1 MPSSIFPDIPSSRRS
16 FDARPKVGPPFVPP
30 TSISSYRPSMSRRHT
45 AHLMPAPPVPGPRRE
60 SRPLRSSPLA
70 GPAIALST
78 DGTLLRPDEDGAART
93 MRYRPNRISSTPDV
107 GSAFSTEDMNMKKRL
122 IASAP
127 TSPTGTL
134 RGNPLPPLTAE
145 PEPLMPSPVK
155 EQEEKTPLVS
165 AEPAKSSRRL
175 SISFKRLS
183 YSLPLSNHKRSPS
196 GSTSTTA
203 PATEETPVLGRARTF
218 SGPPSPNGVQKD
230 KAPPVPAIPVWAKP
244 SFMSTPSSS
253 HVSSSSVIDI
263 SHTPDA
269 PSSRSLARRPSTAPS
284 TSSAVSAASTSRLST
299 RRRSVRPDVTI
310 ASSSLPHLPGSNIS
324 PSTSRDPEMN
334 WLSTAAAPKFSRLGL
349 KAEGVVMP
357 VSAKS
362 ARRRS
367 TMSVLSAV
375 SESEGVRSMKSRE
388 SLRSVASGTSKSG
401 KGKEKEKPVSE
412 ETAKRT
418 LESAAEED
426 GDVEPPSPP
435 FMRNGNAS
443 SSSLVTSS
451 TSGSIGTLVSSVGSI
466 GSMEEGMSTPS
477 LTSSTT
483 RGSVDELGVLSD
495 SASAATA
502 GGMSRLKDHGMAATR
517 GVELRVND
525 VTVEII
531 DMGHQHHR
539 RDSSQGSVR
548 GVPNAAVHATEKPV
562 VHGGHKDA
570 KAGKEPKRSGTLKR
584 MWRKVTGGAKS

>member
-1 MPSSIFPDIPSSRRS
+1 
-16 FDARPKVGPPFVPP
+16 
-30 TSISSYRPSMSRRHT
+30 MSRRHT
-45 AHLMPAPPVPGPRRE
+45 AHLMPAPPVLGPRRE

-127 TSPTGTL
+127 ASPTGTL

-145 PEPLMPSPVK
+145 PEPLIPSPVK
-155 EQEEKTPLVS
+155 EQEEKAPVVS

-183 YSLPLSNHKRSPS
+183 SSLPRLPLSNHKRSPS
-196 GSTSTTA
+196 GSTSTSA
-203 PATEETPVLGRARTF
+203 PAIEETPILGRARTF
-218 SGPPSPNGVQKD
+218 SGPSSPNGAQKG

-244 SFMSTPSSS
+244 SFMSAPSSL

-263 SHTPDA
+263 SHTPDT

-284 TSSAVSAASTSRLST
+284 TSSAVSAASPST

-310 ASSSLPHLPGSNIS
+310 ASSSLPHLPGSNTS

-357 VSAKS
+357 VSVKS

-367 TMSVLSAV
+367 TVSVLSAV
-375 SESEGVRSMKSRE
+375 SESEGVRSVKSRE

-426 GDVEPPSPP
+426 DGDVEPPSPP

-451 TSGSIGTLVSSVGSI
+451 TSGSI

-502 GGMSRLKDHGMAATR
+502 GGMRRLKDHGMTATR

-548 GVPNAAVHATEKPV
+548 GVPNAAVHATEKQV

-570 KAGKEPKRSGTLKR
+570 KSGKEPKRSGTLKR
-584 MWRKVTGGAKS
+584 VWRKVTGGAKS